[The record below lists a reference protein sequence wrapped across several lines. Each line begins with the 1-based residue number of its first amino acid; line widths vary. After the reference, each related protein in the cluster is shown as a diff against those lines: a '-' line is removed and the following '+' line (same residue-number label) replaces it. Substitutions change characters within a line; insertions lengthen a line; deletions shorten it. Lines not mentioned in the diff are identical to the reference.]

1 MSAAVLPRIL
11 LVEDDPDMRSMLR
24 RYLGER
30 GFTMQAIADPSQLDR
45 LLSRTPY
52 DLLLLDL
59 SLPGEDGLS
68 VCRRLRVGGQTVPIL
83 MLTARGDATD
93 RIVGLEMGADDYL
106 GKPFEPR
113 ELVARINALLRRQQ
127 MIHTETTWAVEENLR
142 FGPFRVSLSR
152 MELSRDG
159 EIVPLT
165 STEFQLLRI
174 FLAHPR
180 RPLSRDHLL
189 DRLKG
194 AGTETTDRSID
205 VQVSRLRRKLEDDS
219 RSPLYLRTVWGV
231 GYLFIPDGQHE

>member
-11 LVEDDPDMRSMLR
+11 LVEDDPEMRSMLR

-30 GFTMQAIADPSQLDR
+30 GFNVQALADPSDLDR
-45 LLSRTPY
+45 MLLRSPY
-52 DLLLLDL
+52 DILLLDL

-68 VCRRLRVGGQTVPIL
+68 ICRRLRVAGQTVPIL

-113 ELVARINALLRRQQ
+113 ELIARINSLLRRQQ
-127 MIHTETTWAVEENLR
+127 MIQACANWAVEEELG
-142 FGPFRVSLSR
+142 FGPFKVSLSR
-152 MELSRDG
+152 MELTRDG
-159 EIVPLT
+159 EVVPLT
-165 STEFQLLRI
+165 SMEFQLLRI

-194 AGTETTDRSID
+194 AGTEATERSID
-205 VQVSRLRRKLEDDS
+205 VQISRLRQKVEVDS
-219 RSPLYLRTVWGV
+219 RAPLYLRTVWGV
-231 GYLFIPDGQHE
+231 GYLFVPDGQRD